1 MDYLLAWLVSLLLWL
16 FQVDS
21 YQGSRSLENLVEY
34 ISQMLQPSEQK
45 QQNEDNKD
53 STLDVA
59 GKSVIA
65 LNDANFQF
73 HIENDFTFVKFFAP
87 W

>member
-1 MDYLLAWLVSLLLWL
+1 
-16 FQVDS
+16 
-21 YQGSRSLENLVEY
+21 
-34 ISQMLQPSEQK
+34 MLQPSELK